1 MEEDY
6 GQVAVI
12 WQIHSPPGQ
21 IYPQDQKAGSVS
33 HIRVIERIFG
43 EKVIINGDEQNG
55 I

>member
-12 WQIHSPPGQ
+12 WQIHSPRGQ
-21 IYPQDQKAGSVS
+21 IYAEDQKAGSVS
-33 HIRVIERIFG
+33 HIRVNERIFR